1 MPQTYST
8 DFSAERKEARG
19 ILGSKNGVE
28 SSYQNIKDPTIQPD
42 VSSLNS
48 SDGVD
53 TVRDIGVVELDDI
66 FLEPLS
72 RSKEEILNL
81 DLAELV
87 ETVDDRPEKVGPGNY
102 LAATEEP
109 VTEQG
114 FYTVLNDP
122 MTAGSHVNSRLA
134 DPKWENPIVVEFSYS
149 SIIGEVEDESEVF
162 NFPSQ
167 LQANY
172 IKKT

>member
-1 MPQTYST
+1 
-8 DFSAERKEARG
+8 
-19 ILGSKNGVE
+19 
-28 SSYQNIKDPTIQPD
+28 
-42 VSSLNS
+42 
-48 SDGVD
+48 
-53 TVRDIGVVELDDI
+53 VVELDDI
-66 FLEPLS
+66 LLEPVS

-102 LAATEEP
+102 LAATKEP

-122 MTAGSHVNSRLA
+122 MTAGSHINSRLA
-134 DPKWENPIVVEFSYS
+134 DPKWENPIVVEFSYP
-149 SIIGEVEDESEVF
+149 SIIGEVEDESEAF